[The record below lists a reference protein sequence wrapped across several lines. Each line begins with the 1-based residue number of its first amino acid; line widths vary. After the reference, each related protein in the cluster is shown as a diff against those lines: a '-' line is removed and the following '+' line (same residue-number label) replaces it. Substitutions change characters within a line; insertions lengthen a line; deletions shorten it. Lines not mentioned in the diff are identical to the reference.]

1 MLPAAAAPYYAR
13 CPPSSHWDSAF
24 IVFLKL
30 AVILFLVLLNGFF
43 VASEFAIVK
52 VRSSQLDALIDQGVR
67 SAKFARHV
75 TTHLDAYLSARRLGI
90 TLASLALGWLGEEYL
105 AHIIQP
111 VFFHLGVTSQAV
123 IHSVSIALAF
133 TAITFLHIVL
143 GELAPKSLAHPPAR
157 ADDTLGRQT
166 AGCFLCHLSAR
177 HFHAEWDSE
186 LAAAAV
192 PRD

>member
-1 MLPAAAAPYYAR
+1 MLPAAAAPLL
-13 CPPSSHWDSAF
+13 CPMPTFLALESAATHWDSAF

-143 GELAPKSLAHPPAR
+143 GELAPKSLAIRRPVPTTLWAARPLDVSISSFGPPFS
-157 ADDTLGRQT
+157 
-166 AGCFLCHLSAR
+166 C
-177 HFHAEWDSE
+177 
-186 LAAAAV
+186 
-192 PRD
+192 